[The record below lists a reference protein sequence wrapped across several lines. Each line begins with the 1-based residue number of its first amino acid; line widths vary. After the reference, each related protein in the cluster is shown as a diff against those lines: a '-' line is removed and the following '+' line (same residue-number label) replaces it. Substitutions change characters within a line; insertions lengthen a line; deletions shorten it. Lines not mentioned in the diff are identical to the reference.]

1 MKKIL
6 LLLLAIAYST
16 SLFSQADKFK
26 GRWVYEPS
34 DYILD
39 INLAENGTKKL
50 YLYNADKTDSI
61 FKSIVYYSDEI
72 IVTSDTYSDTGVIYC
87 VYEIVDNMLNCT
99 FKPSNYKITYKKTK
113 DGIQTRGWKRP
124 ND

>member
-1 MKKIL
+1 MKKI
-6 LLLLAIAYST
+6 LLLLAIAYSA

-26 GRWVYEPS
+26 GRWIYEPA

-50 YLYNADKTDSI
+50 YFYNADKTDSI
-61 FKSIVYYSDEI
+61 FESIVYYSDEK
-72 IVTSDTYSDTGVIYC
+72 IVTSDTYSDTGIIYC
-87 VYEIVDNMLNCT
+87 VYEIVDNTLNCT